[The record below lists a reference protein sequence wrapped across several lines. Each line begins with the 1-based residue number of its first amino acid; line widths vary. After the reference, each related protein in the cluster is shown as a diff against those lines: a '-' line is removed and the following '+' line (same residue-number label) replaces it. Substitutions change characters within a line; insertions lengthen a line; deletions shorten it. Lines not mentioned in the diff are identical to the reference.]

1 MNRNM
6 KTKFLLIGV
15 IVVSAIFISSHKENK
30 NIDLLLE
37 NIDAYAGS
45 DEHGDIDETLVP
57 YSKLGEKTIYC
68 ILDGKMLSTKIPCC
82 KPDASKFSGCAK
94 GLDNC

>member
-1 MNRNM
+1 M

-68 ILDGKMLSTKIPCC
+68 ILDGKCYQLRFRAVSLIQVNLVVVLR
-82 KPDASKFSGCAK
+82 G
-94 GLDNC
+94 